1 MVGQVNT
8 EFQYLIKII
17 FFLNVASMNKVV
29 VLELV
34 TGDQVRLYNY
44 GGEIAGDTDITN
56 THFHFVGVLL
66 YATGQK

>member
-1 MVGQVNT
+1 MN
-8 EFQYLIKII
+8 
-17 FFLNVASMNKVV
+17 NKVV

-34 TGDQVRLYNY
+34 NGDQVRLYNY
-44 GGEIAGDTDITN
+44 GGEIAGDIDITN

>member
-34 TGDQVRLYNY
+34 IGDQVRLYNY

>member
-8 EFQYLIKII
+8 EFQYLIKIS
-17 FFLNVASMNKVV
+17 FFLNLASMNQVV